1 MLARHWWLTPVILAT
16 WKTEIRKIVVQVQS
30 SQRVHETLSQKYP
43 THKKEVAHELEHLPR
58 KPWVQTPELEKEM
71 QTWESSFI

>member
-1 MLARHWWLTPVILAT
+1 MQIWG
-16 WKTEIRKIVVQVQS
+16 QVSVAHTCNPSYSGRDQKDHGLRPA
-30 SQRVHETLSQKYP
+30 QAKGETLSQKYP